1 MIDHRIITDYC
12 TVRPNIAKVNGC
24 RVFESSPAKFSSF
37 STALYKSLSIDYPKF
52 HKMDSL
58 CRLGF
63 VSTELLLNT
72 PDKRRLY
79 SGNNTGIILMNSSS
93 SIDADRTHQTSILNR
108 SEYFPS
114 PSVFVYTLP
123 NIVIGEICI
132 RNKITGEGSMFIS
145 ERFDP
150 VFLVT
155 YLNHLFDCEI
165 INRCIAG
172 WVEING
178 ENYESLV
185 CLVEKSAEPIGG
197 IANFEATAIDEIYT
211 NNR

>member
-1 MIDHRIITDYC
+1 MRDLRRITDYC
-12 TVRPNIAKVNGC
+12 KVRNNVAIVNGS
-24 RVFESSPAKFSSF
+24 RVFELPLEKFSNF
-37 STALYKSLSIDYPKF
+37 STAIYKSLAVDYTKF
-52 HKMDSL
+52 YKMDSL

-63 VSTELLLNT
+63 ISTELLLNT
-72 PDKRRLY
+72 PGKRKLF
-79 SGNNTGIILMNSSS
+79 SGNDTGVILMNSSS
-93 SIDADRTHQTSILNR
+93 STDADRTHQTSILNR

-132 RNKITGEGSMFIS
+132 RNKITGESSLFIS
-145 ERFDP
+145 EKFDP
-150 VFLVT
+150 EFLVA

-172 WVEING
+172 WVETNG

-185 CLVEKSAEPIGG
+185 CLVEKGAGPIGG
-197 IANFEATAIDEIYT
+197 IANFDSTEIDEIYS

>member
-1 MIDHRIITDYC
+1 MRDHLVITDYC
-12 TVRPNIAKVNGC
+12 TVRSNFVIVNGC
-24 RVFESSPAKFSSF
+24 RVFESSEAKFSSF
-37 STALYKSLSIDYPKF
+37 STALYKSLAIDYPKF
-52 HKMDSL
+52 YKMDSL
-58 CRLGF
+58 CRLGL

-72 PDKRRLY
+72 PHKRTLY
-79 SGNNTGIILMNSSS
+79 SGNNTGVILMNSSS
-93 SIDADRTHQTSILNR
+93 SIDADRNHQTSILNR

-132 RNKITGEGSMFIS
+132 RNKITGEGTLFIA
-145 ERFDP
+145 EKFDP
-150 VFLVT
+150 SFLVA

-185 CLVEKSAEPIGG
+185 CLVEKSGGPIGG
-197 IANFEATAIDEIYT
+197 IANFEATAIDEIYA